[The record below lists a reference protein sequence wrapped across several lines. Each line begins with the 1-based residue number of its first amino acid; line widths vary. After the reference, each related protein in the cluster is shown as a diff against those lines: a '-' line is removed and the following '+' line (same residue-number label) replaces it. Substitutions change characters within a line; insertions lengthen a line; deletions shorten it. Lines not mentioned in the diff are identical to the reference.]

1 MKLFEGVRVLDLSR
15 MLAGPYGTMLLADQG
30 AEVIKIEDP
39 DGGDPMR
46 IMGPPF
52 LADGES
58 AYFLAI
64 NRNKKSLALDLHRER
79 GREVFYELVRQA
91 DVVWENFRPGIMER
105 LGLAYSKLWS
115 LNQRIIVCS
124 ISAYGQ
130 EGPYRDW
137 PAFDLA
143 VQAMGGAM
151 SVTGEPGGRP
161 VRMGLPMADLAGGM
175 FGAYAVAGA
184 LFRRERTGEGGQ
196 IDLSLLDC
204 QVSLLTYIAQY
215 FWTNGR
221 VPGPM
226 GSGHASVVPYQ
237 ALQTRDGH
245 LIVAIFAEKFWGA
258 FCRAVDHPEWERDL
272 RFAKNRDRVVHRD
285 VLMPLV
291 EAAFRTRTTKDW
303 LERLQA
309 LNVPATPILSV
320 DRVLRDPQVTQR
332 SMVVEMSHP
341 LHGKTRTLGTP
352 VKLDGAMGLDVT
364 PPPRLGE
371 HTDQILSQM
380 LKYSNVKIAELRATG
395 AIA

>member
-1 MKLFEGVRVLDLSR
+1 MGVRRRGESVKLFEGVRVLDLSR

-46 IMGPPF
+46 SMGLPF
-52 LADGES
+52 LPDGES

-64 NRNKKSLALDLHRER
+64 NRNKKSVALDLARER

-143 VQAMGGAM
+143 LQAMGGAM
-151 SVTGEPGGRP
+151 SVTGEPNGRP

-175 FGAYAVAGA
+175 FGAFAVAGA

-221 VPGPM
+221 VPVPM

-237 ALQTRDGH
+237 ALKTREGH
-245 LIVAIFAEKFWGA
+245 MIVAIFAEKFWSG
-258 FCRAVDHPEWERDL
+258 FCRAVEHPEWEHDL
-272 RFAKNRDRVVHRD
+272 RFRTNRDRVANRD
-285 VLMPLV
+285 VLVPLV
-291 EAAFRTRTTKDW
+291 EAAFRRRTTDDW
-303 LERLQA
+303 LARLGA
-309 LNVPATPILSV
+309 EGVPGAPIRSV
-320 DRVLRDPQVTQR
+320 DRVLADPQVRQR
-332 SMVVEMSHP
+332 GMVVETAHP
-341 LHGKTRTLGTP
+341 VHGKLLALGTP
-352 VKLDGAMGLDVT
+352 VKVDGAMGLGKLLDYGVA
-364 PPPRLGE
+364 R
-371 HTDQILSQM
+371 
-380 LKYSNVKIAELRATG
+380 IAELRATG
-395 AIA
+395 VVL